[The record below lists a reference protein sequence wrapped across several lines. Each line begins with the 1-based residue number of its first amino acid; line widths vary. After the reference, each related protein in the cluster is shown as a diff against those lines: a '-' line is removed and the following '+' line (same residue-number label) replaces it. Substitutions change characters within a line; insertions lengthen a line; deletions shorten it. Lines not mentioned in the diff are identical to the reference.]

1 MDKLKEELAA
11 EKLKLSQVEEKMAKY
26 EKTESE
32 LEALR
37 KDQESLLELLA
48 EQEGKLQEFK
58 NKLRKLGE
66 KVYEK
71 FSHFFL
77 SLFLMAFSHSL
88 MKISG

>member
-71 FSHFFL
+71 FRHFFL